1 MASNAHR
8 MPKMPMRIKLRDASK
23 DESDIDNTSKMDHS
37 MVNNRQ
43 QRECESDKMR
53 IAERNI

>member
-1 MASNAHR
+1 
-8 MPKMPMRIKLRDASK
+8 MPMRIKLRDASK

-37 MVNNRQ
+37 IMNNRQ